1 MEVQV
6 NIWAVIVAA
15 LANYIIATV
24 WYAVLF
30 GNVWKKLTGISEMK
44 PRPLNI
50 VLVFIGSLLMSFV
63 LLHSIVFGNT
73 FTHLNGAAGGLMGGF
88 FSWLGF
94 IAPVTLTNVLYE
106 KRPWKLWLL
115 DNAFWLVSL
124 LIMGVI
130 LSVWQ

>member
-1 MEVQV
+1 MEVHV
-6 NIWAVIVAA
+6 NFLAVFVAA
-15 LANYIIATV
+15 LANYLIASI

-30 GNVWKKLTGISEMK
+30 SGVWKKLTGISEMK
-44 PRPLNI
+44 PKPVNI
-50 VLVFIGSLLMSFV
+50 VLVFIGSLVMSYV
-63 LLHSIVFGNT
+63 LAHSIVFGNYY
-73 FTHLNGAAGGLMGGF
+73 THMSGAAAGLMGGF
-88 FSWLGF
+88 FNWLGF

-124 LIMGVI
+124 LVMGTI